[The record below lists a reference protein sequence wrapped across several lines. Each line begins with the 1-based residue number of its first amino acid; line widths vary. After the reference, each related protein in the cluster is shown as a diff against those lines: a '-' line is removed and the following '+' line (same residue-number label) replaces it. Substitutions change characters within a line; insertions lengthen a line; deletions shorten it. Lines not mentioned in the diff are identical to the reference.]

1 MKKKNINGKIFRAF
15 LWTALAVLA
24 LNLVN
29 CKDDSVDVSLES
41 ITKVNAK
48 PYDPSMP
55 VTITDFTPKEGGVGQ
70 RLVIYGKNL
79 GNDPALIRV
88 FIGGKE
94 AKIIG
99 VKGESLY
106 CIVPEKAYAGN
117 IEIFFRNGTE
127 PLATAATVFNYQRKL
142 VVSTLCGYK
151 NERDDQG
158 WIDGKFNIVAGF
170 REPAFMKFDPKNP
183 QHLYITYDWGPGIYL
198 VNFADSTVTQHL
210 TSAAGNWNRLRSI
223 EFSADGEYMIV
234 SHDQWDPNGI
244 STSIMS
250 RANGFKDPQIL
261 TLSRA
266 CNGASVHPVNGEMY
280 FGGYEKGEFYRYDV
294 MNSKP
299 VVGSLGLGAKDY
311 ETLFLIQD
319 NEWEFNI
326 QIHPTGNYAYIV
338 IVNRHYILR
347 TDYNWATKKFSQP
360 YLVCG
365 EPRAGGWNDGVGS
378 KARLNTPY
386 QGVFVKNP
394 DYEGMADEYD
404 FYFTEMS
411 NHDIRILTPEGK
423 VTTFAGRGSSS
434 INPNPYGYVNGDLRL
449 EARFDRPSGL
459 AYNEN
464 EKAFYVVDQMNR
476 RIRKIALEE

>member
-15 LWTALAVLA
+15 LWTALAFLA
-24 LNLVN
+24 FNLVN
-29 CKDDSVDVSLES
+29 CKDDSVDVSLEN
-41 ITKVNAK
+41 ITRVNAK
-48 PYDPSMP
+48 PYDPSLP
-55 VTITDFTPKEGGVGQ
+55 VIITDFTPKEGGVGQ
-70 RLVIYGKNL
+70 RLVIYGKNF
-79 GNDPALIRV
+79 GNDPTLIRV
-88 FIGGKE
+88 LIGGKE
-94 AKIIG
+94 AKVIG

-106 CIVPEKAYAGN
+106 CLVPGKAYAGN
-117 IEIFFRNGTE
+117 IEIYMGNGSE
-127 PLATAATVFNYQRKL
+127 PLATAPDVFDYQRKL

-158 WIDGKFNIVAGF
+158 WIDGKFDIVAGF
-170 REPAFMKFDPKNP
+170 REPSFMKFDPVNP
-183 QHLYITYDWGPGIYL
+183 KHLYITYDNGPGIYL
-198 VNFADSTVTQHL
+198 VNFEDSTVTQHL
-210 TSAAGNWNRLRSI
+210 TAGAGNWNRLRSLD
-223 EFSADGEYMIV
+223 FSVDGEYMIV
-234 SHDQWDPNGI
+234 SHDQGDVNGI

-261 TLSRA
+261 TQSKQ

-280 FGGYEKGEFYRYDV
+280 FGSYEKGEFYRYEV

-299 VVGSLGLGAKDY
+299 VIGSAGLGTKDY

-319 NEWEFNI
+319 NQWEFNV

-365 EPRAGGWNDGVGS
+365 EPREYDWVDGVGA
-378 KARLNTPY
+378 KARLRNPY

-394 DYEGMADEYD
+394 SYAGMGDEYD
-404 FYFTEMS
+404 FYFTEQH
-411 NHDIRILTPEGK
+411 NHDIRILSPEGK

-434 INPNPYGYVNGDLRL
+434 INSDPYGYVDGDLRL
-449 EARFDRPSGL
+449 EARFDRPTGL
-459 AYNEN
+459 AYNED